1 MQRFWKWWVLPMIA
15 LVIIGMTS
23 FGHPEPAL
31 AQGEVPVSVTL
42 TGWGWCVA
50 YREIGDIAAD
60 LTGFRRPRDNATEV
74 EDIYLEGM
82 LTFNTSERSD
92 TFDLVLRGTKARSLF
107 FLRQVSPTEDNVTA
121 DMVAEFEGTWLDE
134 TDYVACEGRILL
146 TAPNHVGKPYL
157 FVLRTADVEL
167 PSRGSGG
174 WVGNLEFAI
183 QQIVGAFD
191 AMADEVSAQASVV
204 QAQLG
209 DLLTKVAVLA
219 REVRDLGIP
228 YLP

>member
-1 MQRFWKWWVLPMIA
+1 MQRFWKSWVLAMIG
-15 LVIIGMTS
+15 LLIIGVAS
-23 FGHPEPAL
+23 FGHPRPAL

-42 TGWGWCVA
+42 TGWGWYVG
-50 YREIGDIAAD
+50 YRDIGNIAAD
-60 LTGFRRPRDNATEV
+60 LTGFRIPRDNATEV
-74 EDIYLEGM
+74 EDIYLEGI

-107 FLRQVSPTEDNVTA
+107 FLRQVSPMEDNVTA
-121 DMVAEFEGTWLDE
+121 DMVAEFEGTWLNE

-146 TAPNHVGKPYL
+146 AAPNHVGKPYL
-157 FVLRTADVEL
+157 FVLRTADVGL
-167 PSRGSGG
+167 PNRGSGG

-183 QQIVGAFD
+183 EKIVGAFD
-191 AMADEVSAQASVV
+191 TMADEISSQSSVI

-219 REVRDLGIP
+219 REARELGVP